1 MSSYLS
7 NWILLILASLGA
19 SAVPGISFALVV
31 RNTLAT
37 SKRQIGILTAAGL
50 SLGMLIYALVICF
63 GLDTLFSHRIRE
75 ILKYAGAVYLGYI
88 GLKSVFQN
96 KYLSRKKNLQNA
108 YTDNKINVLS
118 AFSMGFVTNILNPKV
133 MIFFIALFSQFISDD
148 TPLSVSL
155 TYGFT
160 SVFIEF
166 LWFSGLSIL
175 ITHPSF
181 LETIKNASRYIEIAM
196 GIIFIILSVSVFI
209 NP

>member
-7 NWILLILASLGA
+7 NWALLVLASLGA

-50 SLGMLIYALVICF
+50 SVGMLIYALIICF
-63 GLDTLFSHRIRE
+63 GLDAFLSHRIHE
-75 ILKYAGAVYLGYI
+75 VLKYAGAVYLGYI
-88 GLKSVFQN
+88 GLKSIFQN
-96 KYLSRKKNLQNA
+96 KPLSSEENLLNA
-108 YTDNKINVLS
+108 CTKHKINVLP

-133 MIFFIALFSQFISDD
+133 MIFFIALFSQFINDN

-175 ITHPSF
+175 ITYPSC

>member
-1 MSSYLS
+1 MYSYLS

-88 GLKSVFQN
+88 GLKSVFLN
-96 KYLSRKKNLQNA
+96 KYLSREKNLQNA
-108 YTDNKINVLS
+108 YMDNKINVLS

-155 TYGFT
+155 AYGFT

-181 LETIKNASRYIEIAM
+181 LETIKNASRYIEITT

-209 NP
+209 SP